1 MQLMPRT
8 ARITAKKINHKYIRK
23 NLTTIPSYNI
33 KLGTFYFKQ
42 MLNKFNGSY
51 VLALASYNAGPNRV
65 KRWLK
70 IYGDPRKNEI
80 DQVTWIE
87 LIPISETRNYV
98 QRVLEG
104 IYMYGAILKEEKNVI
119 SNHIRLF

>member
-1 MQLMPRT
+1 
-8 ARITAKKINHKYIRK
+8 
-23 NLTTIPSYNI
+23 
-33 KLGTFYFKQ
+33 
-42 MLNKFNGSY
+42 MLAQIG
-51 VLALASYNAGPNRV
+51 VI
-65 KRWLK
+65 RWLK

-104 IYMYGAILKEEKNVI
+104 IYIWSNIKRRKNVT
-119 SNHIRLF
+119 SNHIKFF

>member
-1 MQLMPRT
+1 
-8 ARITAKKINHKYIRK
+8 
-23 NLTTIPSYNI
+23 
-33 KLGTFYFKQ
+33 
-42 MLNKFNGSY
+42 MLNNFNGSY

-70 IYGDPRKNEI
+70 IFGDPRKNEI

-87 LIPISETRNYV
+87 SIPISETRNYV

-104 IYMYGAILKEEKNVI
+104 IYMYGFILNKEKNVT
-119 SNHIRLF
+119 SDHIKFF